1 MKIVI
6 IIIILQSH
14 ISFITIL
21 KLFKI
26 SGFQQTK
33 MDEDLN
39 IKKMIKLS

>member
-14 ISFITIL
+14 ISFIKIL

-26 SGFQQTK
+26 SGFQTK